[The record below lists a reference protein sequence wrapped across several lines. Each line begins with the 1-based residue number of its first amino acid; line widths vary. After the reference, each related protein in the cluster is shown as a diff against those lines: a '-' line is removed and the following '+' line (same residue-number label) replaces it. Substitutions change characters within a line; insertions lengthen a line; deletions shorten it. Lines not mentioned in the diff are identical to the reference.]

1 MCEASSSL
9 TSPVHAVCSAKAGRP
24 GSFLKYFGETLFMD
38 IKDIHNC
45 AYQGIH
51 SGCAAGGWYSVYA
64 GVMGLCVKNG
74 VVYANPNKMP
84 LWKSVTL
91 KFKVKNTI
99 IKATLKGDVFTLK
112 KLSGESVKVVLN
124 GDEQML
130 KREAFCVAK
139 A

>member
-1 MCEASSSL
+1 
-9 TSPVHAVCSAKAGRP
+9 
-24 GSFLKYFGETLFMD
+24 
-38 IKDIHNC
+38 
-45 AYQGIH
+45 
-51 SGCAAGGWYSVYA
+51 
-64 GVMGLCVKNG
+64 
-74 VVYANPNKMP
+74 MP

-91 KFKVKNTI
+91 KFKVKNTV

-124 GDEQML
+124 GEEQML

>member
-1 MCEASSSL
+1 M
-9 TSPVHAVCSAKAGRP
+9 
-24 GSFLKYFGETLFMD
+24 
-38 IKDIHNC
+38 
-45 AYQGIH
+45 
-51 SGCAAGGWYSVYA
+51 YA
-64 GVMGLCVKNG
+64 GVMGLYVKNG

-99 IKATLKGDVFTLK
+99 IKATLKGDVLTLK

>member
-1 MCEASSSL
+1 MCEAFSSL
-9 TSPVHAVCSAKAGRP
+9 MSLVHAVCSAKTGSP

-45 AYQGIH
+45 AYQRIH
-51 SGCAAGGWYSVYA
+51 SGCAAGGWYFVYA
-64 GVMGLCVKNG
+64 GVMGLYVKNG

-99 IKATLKGDVFTLK
+99 IKATYP
-112 KLSGESVKVVLN
+112 
-124 GDEQML
+124 
-130 KREAFCVAK
+130 R
-139 A
+139 

>member
-1 MCEASSSL
+1 M
-9 TSPVHAVCSAKAGRP
+9 
-24 GSFLKYFGETLFMD
+24 
-38 IKDIHNC
+38 
-45 AYQGIH
+45 
-51 SGCAAGGWYSVYA
+51 YA